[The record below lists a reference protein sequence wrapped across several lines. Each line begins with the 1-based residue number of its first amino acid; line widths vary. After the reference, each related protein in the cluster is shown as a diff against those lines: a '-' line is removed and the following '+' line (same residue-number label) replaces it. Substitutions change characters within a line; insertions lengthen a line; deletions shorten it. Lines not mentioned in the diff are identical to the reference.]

1 MNPKKRTAAAL
12 ILLVAAVLFTAACK
26 KKVAAP
32 PPPPPPPPPS
42 PTVTLSAA
50 PSTIDRGQSARLT
63 WSSENATKM
72 DLQPGIGS
80 VDAQGSRQVSP
91 NDSTTYTLTVTGPG
105 GSDSATARVTV
116 VVPPPPPPPP
126 PPREISEVELFGQS
140 IKHAYFDFDRYN
152 IRSDAGEALSQN
164 ADFLRNRPGLRFAV
178 EGHCDE
184 RGSEEYNLGLGDRR
198 ANSAKEYLINLGISE
213 GRIRAISYGKSRPA
227 CTESN
232 EECWQEN
239 RRAHMRYGQ

>member
-1 MNPKKRTAAAL
+1 M
-12 ILLVAAVLFTAACK
+12 
-26 KKVAAP
+26 
-32 PPPPPPPPPS
+32 
-42 PTVTLSAA
+42 
-50 PSTIDRGQSARLT
+50 
-63 WSSENATKM
+63 
-72 DLQPGIGS
+72 
-80 VDAQGSRQVSP
+80 
-91 NDSTTYTLTVTGPG
+91 
-105 GSDSATARVTV
+105 
-116 VVPPPPPPPP
+116 
-126 PPREISEVELFGQS
+126 ELFGQT

-164 ADFLRNRPGLRFAV
+164 ADFLRNRPELRFTV

-213 GRIRAISYGKSRPA
+213 DRIRTISYGKSRPS
-227 CTESN
+227 CTESD